1 MVGGVGFAAEATP
14 HVVSRLRA
22 AERVAVAYGP
32 APNLAVVAVAGSVG
46 AGLADRWSDL
56 ELDCYWR
63 EPPSDEDRRG
73 PIRALGVDLEG
84 FWDYDEDEEE
94 WSEVYQ
100 LGPLAVTISNFTVT
114 TVERFLDAVLNDSD
128 LDPVK
133 HYRLAAIG
141 SGRALRGA
149 RTLDTWREPARHLP

>member
-1 MVGGVGFAAEATP
+1 MVGGVGSAAEATP
-14 HVVSRLRA
+14 HVEWRLRA
-22 AERVAVAYGP
+22 ALRVAAAYGP

-63 EPPSDEDRRG
+63 EPASDEDRRK
-73 PIRALGVDLEG
+73 PILVLGADLEG

-100 LGPLAVTISNFTVT
+100 LA
-114 TVERFLDAVLNDSD
+114 RF
-128 LDPVK
+128 P
-133 HYRLAAIG
+133 
-141 SGRALRGA
+141 
-149 RTLDTWREPARHLP
+149 